1 MNGTGLAMVGHLFNP
16 GIELGSGLGRFGN
29 KKVLLGRHSNN
40 LDNSPATTGKGAKV
54 NLPYKTNDRSVGGTA
69 IFFCSI
75 LFSNKLIGGTLILDY
90 PKTRSCFYLCKNYP
104 IMSFR
109 FFVLITVTLV
119 SLSACVSSKK
129 FKTSQQDYAKLQD
142 RYKTLETENNACGE
156 EKGILL
162 RQKETLERE
171 KALLTARIKELQE
184 QIAYL
189 KDNNNQALKQL
200 ESLSVISTQQ
210 AESIKKSMDNLG
222 IKDAY
227 IQNIQRQLSYKDS
240 LNMALVI
247 NLKGAIGNLEDGDI
261 NIKVDKGVVYV
272 DISDKL
278 LFKTG
283 SYDVTDRA
291 NEVLGKVAMVL
302 KNQPDLEFMVEG
314 HTDGVAF
321 KGSGVIA
328 DNWDLSAMRAT
339 TVVRLLQTKYGLDP
353 ARMVAAGRGEYRP
366 IADNSTKEGRSANR
380 RTRIVVLPQLD
391 QFFKLLEKQ

>member
-1 MNGTGLAMVGHLFNP
+1 MQLRPLVLVSLALF
-16 GIELGSGLGRFGN
+16 
-29 KKVLLGRHSNN
+29 
-40 LDNSPATTGKGAKV
+40 
-54 NLPYKTNDRSVGGTA
+54 
-69 IFFCSI
+69 
-75 LFSNKLIGGTLILDY
+75 
-90 PKTRSCFYLCKNYP
+90 
-104 IMSFR
+104 
-109 FFVLITVTLV
+109 

-129 FKTSQQDYAKLQD
+129 FKSSQQEYAKLQD
-142 RYKTLETENNACGE
+142 RYKTLESENNICGE
-156 EKGILL
+156 EKGILV

-227 IQNIQRQLSYKDS
+227 IQNIQRQMSYKDS

-283 SYDVTDRA
+283 SYEITDRA

-314 HTDGVAF
+314 HTDAIPF
-321 KGSGVIA
+321 NGSGIIS

-339 TVVRLLQTKYGLDP
+339 TVVRLLQKKHGLDP

-366 IADNSTKEGRSANR
+366 VADNATKEGRAANR